1 MRMFHLEPVKPIY
14 AKART
19 FITFVGVP
27 DRNIGLLHQI
37 FQRAIAAVIID
48 NEEVI
53 NALVAIIFEK
63 IRQPD
68 LLVAHGGETEN
79 IILLHLRASV

>member
-14 AKART
+14 AKARA

-27 DRNIGLLHQI
+27 DRNIRLLHQI
-37 FQRAIAAVIID
+37 FQRAIAAVIVD

-53 NALVAIIFEK
+53 KTAF
-63 IRQPD
+63 D
-68 LLVAHGGETEN
+68 
-79 IILLHLRASV
+79 IILNNNATTNKNYIIDVKLIERESVRQL

>member
-14 AKART
+14 AKARA

-27 DRNIGLLHQI
+27 DRNIRLLHQI

-53 NALVAIIFEK
+53 NTLVTLIFEK

-68 LLVAHGGETEN
+68 LFVAHRGETKN